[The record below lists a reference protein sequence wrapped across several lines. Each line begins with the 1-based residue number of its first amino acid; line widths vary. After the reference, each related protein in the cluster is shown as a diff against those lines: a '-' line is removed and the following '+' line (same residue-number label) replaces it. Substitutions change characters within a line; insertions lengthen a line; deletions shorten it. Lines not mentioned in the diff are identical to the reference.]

1 MQRRD
6 FLWSCAG
13 ALASAAVAKVAAP
26 RDGRSETRRVLYV
39 MAQLTQTDAT
49 ALHELTETLG
59 SSGFNVFILSFLQ
72 AEYSDSK
79 VMLSYNGNPLSAFV
93 PGVPA
98 SLAHLRAGF
107 AERKR
112 LLLSIG
118 GWNHAQTFEAIRSAG
133 VPAFVRQL
141 SEQIITPLGLDGID
155 LDLEPGVGGIEQW
168 FGVHREYGKTIVE
181 LTNEYKRLYPSHVVT
196 HAPVAPVAAELYT
209 KPTALPGLPQGLLA
223 GTRAGDKNNIG
234 WLNVQLY
241 EGGEI
246 AGGDIAG
253 FYRDSLVKPLLA
265 MRAQTGI
272 AMPLPFLIPLFEPAA
287 KQPLEFCQQ
296 TIAAIDKGCEELH
309 AGKVSGIALWDYR
322 QVQPAIA
329 EWSRGIETV
338 LQS

>member
-1 MQRRD
+1 M
-6 FLWSCAG
+6 WSCVG
-13 ALASAAVAKVAAP
+13 ALASAAVAKVAAS
-26 RDGRSETRRVLYV
+26 RDGRSGTRRVLYV
-39 MAQLTQTDAT
+39 MAQLTQTDAA
-49 ALHELTETLG
+49 ALHDLTETLG

-72 AEYSDSK
+72 ADYSNNK
-79 VMLSYNGNPLSAFV
+79 LTLSYNGNPRSAFAA
-93 PGVPA
+93 GVPA

-107 AERKR
+107 GERKR

-141 SEQIITPLGLDGID
+141 SEEIVTPLGLQGID

-168 FGVHREYGKTIVE
+168 FGVHHEYGKTVVE
-181 LTNEYKRLYPSHVVT
+181 LTNEYKRAHPSHVVT
-196 HAPVAPVAAELYT
+196 HAPIAPVAADLYA
-209 KPTALPGLPQGLLA
+209 KPTALPGLPHGLLA
-223 GTRAGDKNNIG
+223 GTRTGDKNNIG

-253 FYRDSLVKPLLA
+253 FYRESLMKPLVA
-265 MRAQTGI
+265 MRTQTGI
-272 AMPLPFLIPLFEPAA
+272 ARPLHFLTPLFEPAA
-287 KQPLEFCQQ
+287 KQPLEFCEH

-309 AGKVSGIALWDYR
+309 AGKVNGVALWDYR

-329 EWSRGIETV
+329 EWSRGIQTA